1 LGKKYF
7 ASKKLKYRN
16 RLKMKNL
23 LLLFLLLF
31 GLNSLSQNSQQ
42 EVNSMTLSEKLA
54 LVDKR
59 YQINLELKNE
69 AWKKFQEGNY
79 KDAIYFTKQIRSRA
93 KDGGYL
99 FGQKMTL
106 LSLSYAHL
114 GKDYRAVKYYT
125 KLRKS
130 GLPSEVDETRGKLR
144 ELGIR

>member
-1 LGKKYF
+1 
-7 ASKKLKYRN
+7 
-16 RLKMKNL
+16 MKNL

-42 EVNSMTLSEKLA
+42 EVNAMTLSEKLA

-59 YQINLELKNE
+59 YQINIELKNE

-79 KDAIYFTKQIRSRA
+79 KDAIYFTKQIRAKAKA

-99 FGQKMTL
+99 YGQKMTL

-114 GKDYRAVKYYT
+114 GKDYKAVKYYT

-130 GLPSEVDETRGKLR
+130 GLPSDVAETRRKLR